1 MDDQLYVVG
10 GQQRELRP
18 MTAAGQHWY
27 EYQRAI
33 MLEVD
38 TGSGEAR
45 LVFDYVSPSE
55 VGPADEPTILF
66 KSGTRAGDLLYLCT
80 QTEVIVVRAPEME
93 RVAYLS
99 LPAFNDVHHVRPSP
113 SGSLLIANTG
123 LDSVMEVSLEG
134 DVVREWNVF
143 GGSTWDRFSRDV
155 DYRKVRTT
163 KPHLAHPNH
172 VFYIDGQ
179 AWATR
184 FEQRDAVAVDDLEDR
199 IEIGLERLHDGLV
212 SDDKVYFTTVD
223 GKVVIA
229 DTAKRSVVDVIDL
242 TSFHPAD
249 TRLGWCRGIHL
260 DGDRLWVG
268 FSRIRP
274 TKFRENVGWV
284 LHGFKRDVGTHIA
297 CYDLAARACVKEI
310 PLEDAG
316 MSAVFSIFAK
326 PGAPV
331 Q

>member
-1 MDDQLYVVG
+1 MDHLLYVVG

-18 MTAAGQHWY
+18 MSAAGQHWY

-38 TGSGEAR
+38 TRSGRAHS
-45 LVFDYVSPSE
+45 VFEYVSPPE
-55 VGPADEPTILF
+55 VGPPEEPTILF
-66 KSGTRAGDLLYLCT
+66 KSGTRVDDLLYLCT
-80 QTEVIVVRAPEME
+80 QTEVMIVRAPTME
-93 RVAYLS
+93 RVAYVS

-113 SGSLLIANTG
+113 SGGLLVADTG
-123 LDSVMEVSLEG
+123 LDMVMEISLAG
-134 DVVREWNVF
+134 DVLHEWNVL

-155 DYRKVRTT
+155 DYRLVRTT

-172 VFYIDGQ
+172 VFYIDEQ
-179 AWATR
+179 PWATR
-184 FEQRDAVAVDDLEDR
+184 FEQRDAVSVQDLDDR

-212 SDDKVYFTTVD
+212 SGGMVYFTTVD

-229 DTAKRSVVDVIDL
+229 DIAKRLVVEVIDL
-242 TSFHPAD
+242 TTFHAPD

-260 DGDRLWVG
+260 DGQRLWVG

-297 CYDLAARACVKEI
+297 CYDLAARACVAEI
-310 PLEDAG
+310 LLEDAG

-326 PGAPV
+326 PGPAAP
-331 Q
+331 